1 MMTIYI
7 ETNLSFLK
15 VCFWAI
21 RNQFF
26 GALLLKGNPVDLKN
40 YQVMWKN
47 LDTTLRKFTFT
58 EKAIVATEFI
68 TVLERVFN
76 TPIPSLTLT
85 NAELKIG
92 HTF

>member
-1 MMTIYI
+1 M
-7 ETNLSFLK
+7 
-15 VCFWAI
+15 
-21 RNQFF
+21 
-26 GALLLKGNPVDLKN
+26 LKGNPVDLKN

-76 TPIPSLTLT
+76 TPIRSLTQTDVHMRVRVLIY
-85 NAELKIG
+85 N
-92 HTF
+92 HTHFYVHPVLLCYLPQNRKFM